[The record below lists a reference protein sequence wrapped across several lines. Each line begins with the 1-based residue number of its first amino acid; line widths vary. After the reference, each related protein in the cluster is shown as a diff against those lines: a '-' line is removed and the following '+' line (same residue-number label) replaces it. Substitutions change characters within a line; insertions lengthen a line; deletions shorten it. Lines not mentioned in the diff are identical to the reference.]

1 MHSKAGIQLAH
12 PACAAC
18 TKETQA
24 PQSHCFTRI
33 LTVQSSGFYRLK
45 ELAKKYL
52 NKLTGFQRLY
62 LLTGIQFSLL
72 ESVPAGERCYPETCQ
87 NNQEL

>member
-1 MHSKAGIQLAH
+1 MHSRAGIQLAH
-12 PACAAC
+12 PACAVC

-33 LTVQSSGFYRLK
+33 LTVQSSGFYRWK

-52 NKLTGFQRLY
+52 NKLTVWILKPV
-62 LLTGIQFSLL
+62 LTDIQFSLL

-87 NNQEL
+87 NNQEW